1 MTEDNP
7 DVPAAVPP
15 AEPRA
20 EPPTELGKKPVSN
33 LTLRL
38 ATAGVLIPVLVI
50 SGFVETTHWS
60 ILACAVLAVFFAG
73 DEYLRMTLGLG
84 DTSKDRAIGLRAT
97 FGVAGAAIVIGNCQ
111 LGTHTAMA
119 PLLFGAAMIL
129 ATAVLARKRQLANA
143 GRDFAFALSGLIYV
157 PMMACVWPLLKKEL
171 GPEWLFLALALAFSS
186 DTAAYFA
193 GRAFG
198 KHKLYEAVS
207 PKKTVEGA
215 VGGLLGGVIATV
227 GMGHFWLLPEISIS
241 HGIVLGVL
249 GSALGQLGDL
259 VESMIKRTFGAKDSG
274 NILPGH
280 GGMLDRVDGLL
291 FVAPLVYYYA
301 RLML

>member
-1 MTEDNP
+1 M
-7 DVPAAVPP
+7 
-15 AEPRA
+15 AESDEAQPKDP
-20 EPPTELGKKPVSN
+20 ESGKKQASN

-38 ATAGVLIPVLVI
+38 LTAGVLIPILCV
-50 SGFVETTHWS
+50 SMFVEATSWS
-60 ILACAVLAVFFAG
+60 ILAFSVAAIFFAG
-73 DEYLRMTLGLG
+73 DEYLRMALGVSPEAG
-84 DTSKDRAIGLRAT
+84 PRERATGLRAV
-97 FGVAGAAIVIGNCQ
+97 FGLSAAVVVIANFHQGPRQ
-111 LGTHTAMA
+111 VMA
-119 PLLFGAAMIL
+119 PVLFAAAVVL
-129 ATAVLARKRQLANA
+129 AVAVLVRKRELVHAGHHLAA
-143 GRDFAFALSGLIYV
+143 VLCGLVYV
-157 PMMACVWPLLKKEL
+157 PMLACVWPLLKKEH

-186 DTAAYFA
+186 DTVAYFA

-215 VGGLLGGVIATV
+215 VGGLFGGVAAMV
-227 GMGHFWLLPEISIS
+227 GMGHFWLTPEIPIV

-249 GSALGQLGDL
+249 GSVLGQVGDL
-259 VESMIKRTFGAKDSG
+259 TASMLKRTYGIKDSG

-301 RLML
+301 SLF